1 MNKREALEIKRKGT
15 RLLRPVWR
23 HCFWTWPFGHSYRLR
38 ISSGLVCECCG
49 KPFRFSSMTVMQ
61 KADVLDEAYD
71 RAIRAG
77 LIEEAD

>member
-1 MNKREALEIKRKGT
+1 
-15 RLLRPVWR
+15 
-23 HCFWTWPFGHSYRLR
+23 
-38 ISSGLVCECCG
+38 
-49 KPFRFSSMTVMQ
+49 MTVMQ